1 MFDILSYFTEDFDTY
16 AKHSIVMYVFDEAR
30 TDEFLHAALDDYR
43 KSYISD
49 EDLESIVAGMGT
61 LRNEEIKGV
70 TPTDAIIKS
79 GEFAEILSYYIFL
92 AKNPEYNVA
101 PLRWRW
107 KEERDRAVHF
117 ADIMLLSCPD
127 ETKLSK
133 TDKLMTVEV
142 KSRATKPAKGESSIN
157 NAIAGALNDSV
168 SREAKTL
175 SFLLQRYKRDK
186 QFDMVKKVLR
196 FEDAVAHP
204 YQTQHN
210 AIAIVDST
218 YMDDY
223 HIGNLDAK
231 LIAKIGEFNKEQE
244 ENQRSMA
251 VFVIPMD
258 DLKAKYERLY
268 QELPNS

>member
-1 MFDILSYFTEDFDTY
+1 MFDILSYFTEDTATY
-16 AKHSIVMYVFDEAR
+16 VAQGIVMYIFDETR
-30 TDEFLHAALDDYR
+30 TDEFLHSALDDYR
-43 KSYISD
+43 KAYISD

-61 LRNEEIKGV
+61 SRNEEIKGV
-70 TPTDAIIKS
+70 TPTDAVIKS
-79 GEFAEILSYYIFL
+79 GEFAEILSYYLFL

-117 ADIMLLSCPD
+117 ADIMLLYCPD

-157 NAIAGALNDSV
+157 NAIAGALKDSV
-168 SREAKTL
+168 SREGKTL
-175 SFLLQRYKRDK
+175 SFLIQRYKRDK
-186 QFDMVKKVLR
+186 QFDMVNKVKR
-196 FEDAVAHP
+196 FEDAVEHP
-204 YQTQHN
+204 YKTLHN

-218 YMDDY
+218 YMKDY
-223 HIGNLDAK
+223 HIGNLDTN
-231 LIAKIGEFNKEQE
+231 LIAKISEFNKEQE
-244 ENQRSMA
+244 ENHHSMA
-251 VFVIPMD
+251 VFVIPMN
-258 DLKAKYERLY
+258 DLKTKYERLY